1 MLSVQIESICDLAV
15 VECEGRIVQS
25 EATFRLR
32 EAVTSQRD
40 ARIIVLEVRA
50 IEGSGLSM
58 LGFLQ
63 RWDYDHDIRLKLFNP
78 SKSVQKRLEHAS
90 SVTGITRER
99 NG

>member
-58 LGFLQ
+58 RFLQ

-78 SKSVQKRLEHAS
+78 SKSVQNRLEHAS